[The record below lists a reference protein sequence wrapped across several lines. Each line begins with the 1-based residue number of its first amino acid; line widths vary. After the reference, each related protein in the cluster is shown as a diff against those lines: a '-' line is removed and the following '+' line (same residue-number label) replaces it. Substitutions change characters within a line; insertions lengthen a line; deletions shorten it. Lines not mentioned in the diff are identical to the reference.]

1 MRLLD
6 GLGVAAELRAETGT
20 ELDTSA
26 SSDFT
31 PRVKYEP
38 RSTPDVADHLTSLLT
53 DWDTNTLRRA
63 SLGVFVIQP
72 SLYTPLNTYNV
83 LYN

>member
-1 MRLLD
+1 VRLLD
-6 GLGVAAELRAETGT
+6 GLGVTAELRAETGT
-20 ELDTSA
+20 EFDTGM

-38 RSTPDVADHLTSLLT
+38 RSTADVADHSTSLLA
-53 DWDTNTLRRA
+53 DCDVNTLRRA

-72 SLYTPLNTYNV
+72 SLYTPLNTYNL